1 MDLGL
6 QEKTALVAASSKG
19 LGKAVAMRLAEEGA
33 RVVVCA
39 RDPDR
44 IQEAVAEI
52 ASVATGRAPAGFT
65 LDLNSPDSLAE
76 FARQLEEQSLGI
88 DVLVNNA
95 GGPPPGPFDAIDDDQ
110 WHQAFDLTLMSAVR
124 LTRIVLPTMRGR
136 GWGRIVNITSYS
148 VKQPMHNMVLS
159 NSLRLGVVGWAKTLA
174 NEVAADGILVN
185 NVCPGWTAT
194 ERVGEIV
201 SARAGQAGRA
211 PAEIEADIVASIP
224 LGRMARPE
232 EFADVVAFLCS
243 ARASYITGATIPI
256 DGGIVQSS
264 L

>member
-6 QEKTALVAASSKG
+6 RDKTALVAASSKG

-33 RVVVCA
+33 RTIVCA
-39 RDPDR
+39 RDADGVR
-44 IQEAVAEI
+44 DAVADV
-52 ASVATGRAPAGFT
+52 ASVASGDPPRGFT
-65 LDLNSPDSLAE
+65 VDLTSPESVDALV
-76 FARQLEEQSLGI
+76 RQLDEQALGI

-95 GGPPPGPFDAIDDDQ
+95 GGPPPGTVDAIDDAQ
-110 WHQAFDLTLMSAVR
+110 WQQAFDLTLMSAVR
-124 LTRIVLPTMRGR
+124 LTRVALPHMRGR
-136 GWGRIVNITSYS
+136 GWGRIVNVTSYS
-148 VKQPMHNMVLS
+148 VKQPMPNMVLS
-159 NSLRLGVVGWAKTLA
+159 NSLRLGVVGWAKSLA

-201 SARAGQAGRA
+201 AARASQAGHTA
-211 PAEIEADIVASIP
+211 EEIETGIVGSIP
-224 LGRMARPE
+224 LGRMARPD
-232 EFADVVAFLCS
+232 EFADVVAFLVS
-243 ARASYITGATIPI
+243 ERASYVTGATIPI